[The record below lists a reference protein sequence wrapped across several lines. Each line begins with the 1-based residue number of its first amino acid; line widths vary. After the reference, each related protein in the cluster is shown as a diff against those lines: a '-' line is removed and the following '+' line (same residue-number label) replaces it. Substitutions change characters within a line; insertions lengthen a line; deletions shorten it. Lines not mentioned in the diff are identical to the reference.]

1 MAYSSNGQISYLI
14 LDSLSEGSKYGL
26 EIIEF
31 ISSKTNGQFV
41 MKKPTLYSCLQ
52 RMEKKGYISSSYWG
66 ESELGGKRHYYSI
79 TNEGRKNLEILS
91 KEFEGVDY
99 SSAENIESEE
109 PKQEQLSLLEDKK
122 EESKEFNIY
131 DAVAQNI
138 TSQVEEEEPAE
149 DDTLANQIDIF
160 EFQEKS
166 EDEEISKEFEE
177 TYFVEHSPEEEVE
190 EPVQD
195 IEETEESSEESIEE
209 SEEIEERLDTEEFE
223 ENKSIEETNEEKL
236 TEDTEEEIHDD
247 GRLLEESEGLTPFQE
262 EQNKRL
268 YDTSSEL
275 GRYRKRKSFS
285 ENQIEMSVVYQQ
297 QEDLDA
303 QKQRIAQLKQSMLNV
318 KQSGFDNLNTEVKE
332 EKEEVKEKDF
342 EPTDDAVF
350 ISERKIAENDIPIQR
365 KIMPTNIE
373 INVYD
378 ADLPAPKRNSA
389 LEPTYKD
396 MLARL
401 FEKKHENDKSGEAN
415 TTTFTN
421 KKFADYDGLQKYYQT
436 KNITFKEYKKTSV
449 QRKHN
454 TNLLNIISSGILF
467 VLSSICSA
475 LLFWITSAS
484 NHLKHSTNFMYILIP
499 LLFLGWTI
507 YMFVYFKL
515 YPSKKAR
522 QKFNQITNWI
532 IFVLATLV
540 IFVIN
545 ILCGMQ
551 FETIPEYCTSL
562 FLPILA
568 VLIVL
573 PINYYIKKFIYQ
585 KYSK

>member
-1 MAYSSNGQISYLI
+1 MAFNSNGQISYLI

-26 EIIEF
+26 EIIEY
-31 ISSKTNGQFV
+31 ISSKTSGEFV

-52 RMEKKGYISSSYWG
+52 RMEKKGWISSSYWG

-79 TNEGRKNLEILS
+79 TNEGKQNLEILS
-91 KEFEGVDY
+91 KEFEGADF
-99 SSAENIESEE
+99 SSDENTKTEQQ
-109 PKQEQLSLLEDKK
+109 KQEQLDFLDEKK
-122 EESKEFNIY
+122 EENKEFNIY

-149 DDTLANQIDIF
+149 DDTLKDQIDIF
-160 EFQEKS
+160 EFQENK
-166 EDEEISKEFEE
+166 EDEEISKEFED
-177 TYFVEHSPEEEVE
+177 TYFSEQSPEIE
-190 EPVQD
+190 EPVG
-195 IEETEESSEESIEE
+195 EETEYSEETKAEDDVTEEQGE
-209 SEEIEERLDTEEFE
+209 SEEEPEE
-223 ENKSIEETNEEKL
+223 
-236 TEDTEEEIHDD
+236 HDD
-247 GRLLEESEGLTPFQE
+247 GHLLEESEGLTPFQE

-268 YDTSSEL
+268 YDTSSEV
-275 GRYRKRKSFS
+275 GRYRKKKSFS

-318 KQSGFDNLNTEVKE
+318 KQSGFENQNTEPE
-332 EKEEVKEKDF
+332 EEIEEDTT
-342 EPTDDAVF
+342 EPIDDGVF
-350 ISERKIAENDIPIQR
+350 ISERKIAESDIPIQR

-378 ADLPAPKRNSA
+378 ADLPAPKRNSV

-401 FEKKHENDKSGEAN
+401 FEKKHENDKPNDPNAYAS
-415 TTTFTN
+415 TS

-436 KNITFKEYKKTSV
+436 KNISFKEYRKTSV

-454 TNLLNIISSGILF
+454 TNLLNVISSGILF

-484 NHLKHSTNFMYILIP
+484 NHLKAATNFLYILIP
-499 LLFLGWTI
+499 VLFLGWTI
-507 YMFVYFKL
+507 YMFVYYKL

-522 QKFNQITNWI
+522 LRFNQITCWI

-551 FETIPEYCTSL
+551 FETIPDYCTSL

-573 PINYYIKKFIYQ
+573 PINYYIKNFIYQ

>member
-1 MAYSSNGQISYLI
+1 MAFNSNGQISYLV
-14 LDSLSEGSKYGL
+14 LESLSDGSKYGL
-26 EIIEF
+26 EIIEH

-52 RMEKKGYISSSYWG
+52 RMEKKGWISSSYWG

-79 TNEGRKNLEILS
+79 TNEGKKNLETLA
-91 KEFEGVDY
+91 KEFENVSFDVV
-99 SSAENIESEE
+99 ENDE
-109 PKQEQLSLLEDKK
+109 KQPEQQQLSLLDEQK
-122 EESKEFNIY
+122 EEKKGFDIY

-138 TSQVEEEEPAE
+138 TSQVEEQEPEE
-149 DDTLANQIDIF
+149 DDTLENQIDIF
-160 EFQEKS
+160 EFQDNK
-166 EDEEISKEFEE
+166 EDEEIAKEFEE
-177 TYFVEHSPEEEVE
+177 TYFA
-190 EPVQD
+190 D
-195 IEETEESSEESIEE
+195 ETQNAE
-209 SEEIEERLDTEEFE
+209 EEIEESPVQEESE
-223 ENKSIEETNEEKL
+223 QENEVSENEEKP
-236 TEDTEEEIHDD
+236 DD
-247 GRLLEESEGLTPFQE
+247 GHFLDESEGLTPFQE

-275 GRYRKRKSFS
+275 GKYRKKKSFS

-303 QKQRIAQLKQSMLNV
+303 QKQRIAELKQSMLNV
-318 KQSGFDNLNTEVKE
+318 KQSGFDNIEPKEE
-332 EKEEVKEKDF
+332 EKEEIDEL
-342 EPTDDAVF
+342 EDDGVF
-350 ISERKIAENDIPIQR
+350 ISERRISESDIPIQR

-401 FEKKHENDKSGEAN
+401 FEKKHENDKNYDSNSGEYSSS
-415 TTTFTN
+415 
-421 KKFADYDGLQKYYQT
+421 KFADYEGLGKYYQT
-436 KNITFKEYKKTSV
+436 KSISFKEYRKTSV

-454 TNLLNIISSGILF
+454 TNLLNLISSGILF
-467 VLSSICSA
+467 VLASICSA
-475 LLFWITSAS
+475 LIYWITSATQ
-484 NHLKHSTNFMYILIP
+484 NLKSATNFLYILIP
-499 LLFLGWTI
+499 LVFLGWTT
-507 YMFVYFKL
+507 YMFVYYKL
-515 YPSKKAR
+515 YPSKKAHL
-522 QKFNQITNWI
+522 KFNQLTNWI
-532 IFVLATLV
+532 VFVLATLV

-568 VLIVL
+568 LLVVF
-573 PINYYIKKFIYQ
+573 PINFYIKSYIYKKF
-585 KYSK
+585 SK